1 MSNNPSKTTKAIAT
15 RLPVD
20 VYEVIERRAKRK
32 GVKVSEYLKQFIT
45 YDTRRKR

>member
-20 VYEVIERRAKRK
+20 VYDTIERRAKKRGMK
-32 GVKVSEYLKQFIT
+32 PSEYVKGFIT
-45 YDTRRKR
+45 RDVRRKR